1 MEAVIFAACLT
12 SVLVLVGQLLP
23 IADAAEY
30 PDKPI
35 KLVVGGPA
43 GGSTDVVARQ
53 VAELLAARLK
63 QPVLIENRPGASGA
77 IGARLVAKAAPDGYT
92 LFLCNSGT
100 HGGNTV
106 MFADLGYDPVKDF
119 APIVRIATV
128 PFILIVGPTFAVQS
142 VKNLVDIAKAQPGKL
157 KFGFAGKG
165 GFNHIVGEL
174 FQYQAGVQFVSVGY
188 KGLNEVVTDVAG
200 AHIDLA
206 FPTPGESLGLI
217 NAGRVR
223 ALAVT
228 GPRRLAALPSVP
240 TIGEAGFPQVQLL
253 GWGGLCA
260 PAATPSSLI
269 RTLNEQTLAALM
281 SASVKADFER
291 RGYEI
296 VPNTA
301 EDFGGFI
308 TVSLKSSVSVKPS
321 TSSAYDRSS
330 NDVGMQSIAVAGSN
344 NRINRSAQ
352 ELRSWVPVALRA
364 PAPGYAERLG
374 V

>member
-1 MEAVIFAACLT
+1 LGPAGGIEVSSERWKLLIFAVHVINT
-12 SVLVLVGQLLP
+12 LVLVGQSLP
-23 IADAAEY
+23 VAKAAEY
-30 PDKPI
+30 PVKPI

-63 QPVLIENRPGASGA
+63 QPVLIENRPGAGGA

-92 LFLCNSGT
+92 LFMCNSGT

-106 MFADLGYDPVKDF
+106 MYQDLGYDPVKDF
-119 APIVRIATV
+119 APIVRIASV
-128 PFILIVGPTFAVQS
+128 PFILIVGPSSTAQS

-174 FQYQAGVQFVSVGY
+174 FQHHADVQFVPVGY
-188 KGLNEVVTDVAG
+188 KGLNEVVTDIAG

-228 GPRRLAALPSVP
+228 GPRRLAALPNVP
-240 TIGEAGFPQVQLL
+240 TIGEAGYPSVQLL

-260 PAATPSSLI
+260 PAATPSSVI
-269 RTLNEQTLAALM
+269 RMLNEQTLAALT
-281 SASVKADFER
+281 SAPVKADFER

-296 VPNTA
+296 VSNSA
-301 EDFGGFI
+301 DDFAGFI
-308 TVSLKSSVSVKPS
+308 KSEIARIGETV
-321 TSSAYDRSS
+321 D
-330 NDVGMQSIAVAGSN
+330 Q
-344 NRINRSAQ
+344 
-352 ELRSWVPVALRA
+352 
-364 PAPGYAERLG
+364 LG
-374 V
+374 VRPDQ